1 MKTSRRLYKLL
12 LLLAGLMSYGMA
24 GAQDFK
30 YEGLWYTVYDKQAK
44 TVYTAR
50 GSRPDPSVE
59 ISGDVVFPETV
70 WYNGEA
76 YTLVGIEQ
84 DSFSCCSDLI
94 SIELPNTVLEIKPR
108 AFNNCPSLSS
118 VKLGDSVIT
127 IGAQAFYN
135 CSSLSSVKLSDNLIT
150 IGEQA
155 FRYCTQIEEL
165 VLPRTVVSVGFEAFP
180 TPSYNDRALRKTA
193 YPATINNPFRTNN
206 SIAYPMDAVFEDGV
220 IYSATKDRI
229 YFVSLYKEG
238 YFETPATVKLIGENA
253 FEECAGVT
261 GIFLPA
267 IVEEIQSDAF
277 KGCTA
282 LSRLDIEDL
291 TSYLKICYG
300 SRYSNPI
307 YFTANLYL
315 DGEEVTDLK
324 IPESITELKDYAL
337 YGFKG
342 MKTIEI
348 PTSVTSI
355 GKYALGCCT
364 MLLTLEIPSSVTS
377 LGENMIYQSNSLMHL
392 TLPDKLK
399 VVPANSFRD
408 CEGKLEIIIPDSV
421 EEIENNAFTS
431 CSNIQSIKFG
441 NSVRKIGKEA
451 FYGAISL
458 KTLILPES
466 LQEIGQNAFDRLES
480 LEELVIPNS
489 VTTIGS
495 FAFAYCSNLK
505 SLEIGNSVAK
515 IPPYCFHN
523 CPKLESVTFG
533 SHVKYIEYAFG
544 SDERIFDIYLIP
556 LTPPEPTTSR
566 IFDPLVLNR
575 STLYVPEES
584 YDLYA
589 NHSYWGQFYDI
600 VPAKIGA
607 VEDVEA
613 GAEESFRVFNLQG
626 LCLYRGATREQLD
639 NLPAGIYIVNGKKTL
654 IR

>member
-24 GAQDFK
+24 GAQSFE
-30 YEGLWYTVYDKQAK
+30 YEGIKYTVNNAQAK
-44 TVYTAR
+44 TVFTRSGY
-50 GSRPDPSVE
+50 RPDPSVE

-76 YTLVGIEQ
+76 YTLVGIGD
-84 DSFSCCSDLI
+84 DSFPYCYELT
-94 SIELPNTVLEIKPR
+94 SIELPNTVVKIGPR
-108 AFNNCPSLSS
+108 AFSNCTSLRR
-118 VKLGDSVIT
+118 VKLGDSLTT
-127 IGAQAFYN
+127 IEAQAFKN
-135 CSSLSSVKLSDNLIT
+135 CN
-150 IGEQA
+150 
-155 FRYCTQIEEL
+155 QIEEL
-165 VLPRTVVSVGFEAFP
+165 VLPKTVVSIGWDAFP
-180 TPSYNDRALRKTA
+180 TPSFDNNALKKTA
-193 YPATINNPFRTNN
+193 YPATISNPFRTDN
-206 SIAYPMDAVFEDGV
+206 SIAYPVDAVFEDGV
-220 IYSATKDRI
+220 IYSATKDRV

-238 YFETPATVKLIGENA
+238 YFETPSTVKRIGENA
-253 FEECAGVT
+253 FEECTGVT

-267 IVEEIQSDAF
+267 TVEEIQRNAF

-291 TSYLKICYG
+291 VSYLRIRYG
-300 SRYSNPI
+300 SLSSNPI
-307 YFTANLYL
+307 YFTTNLYL

-355 GKYALGCCT
+355 GKYALGRCT
-364 MLLTLEIPSSVTS
+364 MLLTLKIPGSVTS
-377 LGENMIYQSNSLMHL
+377 LGENVIYKSNSLMHL

-408 CEGKLEIIIPDSV
+408 CEGKLEIIIPNSV
-421 EEIENNAFTS
+421 EEIENNAFTN
-431 CSNIQSIKFG
+431 CYNIQSIKFG
-441 NSVRKIGKEA
+441 NSVKKIGNEA
-451 FYGAISL
+451 FYNAKSL
-458 KTLILPES
+458 KTLTLPES
-466 LQEIGQNAFDRLES
+466 LQEIGQRAFYRLES

-489 VTTIGS
+489 VTTLGYH
-495 FAFAYCSNLK
+495 AFAECSNLK
-505 SLEIGNSVAK
+505 SLEIGNSLAN
-515 IPPYCFHN
+515 IPPYCFYY

-533 SHVKYIEYAFG
+533 SHVKYIDYAFP
-544 SDERIFDIYLIP
+544 SDQRIFDIYLLP

-613 GAEESFRVFNLQG
+613 GAEESFSVFNLQG
-626 LCLYRGATREQLD
+626 VCLYRDATREQLD

>member
-1 MKTSRRLYKLL
+1 MKTSRRLYNLL

-24 GAQDFK
+24 GAQSFEF
-30 YEGLWYTVYDKQAK
+30 EGLRYTVYNNQAK

-70 WYNGEA
+70 WYNDEA

-84 DSFSCCSDLI
+84 DSFSCCSDLT

-108 AFNNCPSLSS
+108 AFNNCSSLSS

-135 CSSLSSVKLSDNLIT
+135 CTSLSRVKLSDNLIT

-155 FRYCTQIEEL
+155 FRYCTQIEEM

-206 SIAYPMDAVFEDGV
+206 SIAYPVDAVFEDGV

-238 YFETPATVKLIGENA
+238 YFETPATVKRIGENA
-253 FEECAGVT
+253 FEECTGVT

-267 IVEEIQSDAF
+267 TVEEIQSGAF

-300 SRYSNPI
+300 SSYSNPI

-324 IPESITELKDYAL
+324 IPENITELKDYAL

-355 GKYALGCCT
+355 GKYSLGLCT
-364 MLLTLEIPSSVTS
+364 MLLTLT
-377 LGENMIYQSNSLMHL
+377 
-392 TLPDKLK
+392 
-399 VVPANSFRD
+399 
-408 CEGKLEIIIPDSV
+408 
-421 EEIENNAFTS
+421 
-431 CSNIQSIKFG
+431 
-441 NSVRKIGKEA
+441 
-451 FYGAISL
+451 
-458 KTLILPES
+458 LPES
-466 LQEIGQNAFDRLES
+466 LQEIGQYAFSWLEN

-489 VTTIGS
+489 VTTLGS
-495 FAFAYCSNLK
+495 HAFANCSNLK
-505 SLEIGNSVAK
+505 SLEIGNSVAN
-515 IPPYCFHN
+515 IPSYCFYN
-523 CPKLESVTFG
+523 CSKLESITIG
-533 SHVKYIEYAFG
+533 SHVRYIDYAFA
-544 SDERIFDIYLIP
+544 SDQRIFDIYLLP
-556 LTPPEPTTSR
+556 LTPPEPTTSG
-566 IFDPLVLNR
+566 IFDPLVFY
-575 STLYVPEES
+575 STTLYVPEES

-607 VEDVEA
+607 VENVEA
-613 GAEESFRVFNLQG
+613 GTKESFSVFNLQG
-626 LCLYRGATREQLD
+626 VCLYRGATREQLD
-639 NLPAGIYIVNGKKTL
+639 NLPAGIYIVNGKKTV